1 MDGWDWSLQRKRG
14 GARALKRR
22 SWEVVSLRR
31 GGICKETSRK
41 EEGPDGRSRPQWGG
55 VGGRLKQ
62 EAELP
67 VRGGGG
73 GGSDVDALGVET
85 RRQGAL
91 QHSEVIGQLAGG
103 GWPLQ
108 QIRLQGRVYTQENQR
123 ETILDLAACTL
134 SNQPQLLRKS
144 C

>member
-1 MDGWDWSLQRKRG
+1 MVTATKKGRGESLEEAELGGRFPATRRNLKGDLSGGG
-14 GARALKRR
+14 GARWQIPPTVGRGRR
-22 SWEVVSLRR
+22 AAEA
-31 GGICKETSRK
+31 GGGAPG
-41 EEGPDGRSRPQWGG
+41 EGWGG
-55 VGGRLKQ
+55 GW
-62 EAELP
+62 
-67 VRGGGG
+67 
-73 GGSDVDALGVET
+73 SDVDALGVET

-134 SNQPQLLRKS
+134 SNQPQLRRKS